1 MAILD
6 GYPGGRDRFRSGG
19 SSCRTLSR
27 TTQGVVVII
36 NFGRDTGLFSLP
48 LLAGIFLQEW
58 SDWIYPDE
66 NNLSPLGIFLL
77 SWGFQD

>member
-6 GYPGGRDRFRSGG
+6 GDPGGRDRFRSRG

-27 TTQGVVVII
+27 ATQRVVVII
-36 NFGRDTGLFSLP
+36 DFGRDTGIYSLP
-48 LLAGIFLQEW
+48 LLAGLFLQEW

-66 NNLSPLGIFLL
+66 NNLGALGVFLL
-77 SWGFQD
+77 SFGF

>member
-19 SSCRTLSR
+19 GPCRTLSR
-27 TTQGVVVII
+27 ATERMVVII
-36 NFGRDTGLFSLP
+36 NFGRDTGIFSLP

-66 NNLSPLGIFLL
+66 NNLGALGVFLL
-77 SWGFQD
+77 SFGF